1 MSYSGKTKNLGIFG
15 YPVGHSFSPPM
26 QNAALQAAGLDYA
39 YIAMPV
45 APENLKDAVAGL
57 RAMNFRGVNVTIP
70 HKQAVMEYLDE
81 IHEDAKII
89 GAVNTIVN
97 DAGHLTGYNTD
108 VIGFIDALKNKGF
121 EPAGK
126 NAVMVGAGGAARAII
141 WGLLKEDVRS
151 IAIGVRN
158 MPKVQPL
165 ADYFQE
171 YIDIK
176 LYDWNDDTF
185 KDVLRA
191 ADLLINATPLGMTPK
206 TDEMPPVDWDC
217 ISPSAFVYD
226 IIYTPAETLFLRTAR
241 QKGCQTLNGE
251 GMLVG
256 QGAESFRLWT
266 GVKPDQNVM
275 ATALRKMLY
284 TE

>member
-15 YPVGHSFSPPM
+15 YPVGHSFSPIM

-70 HKQAVMEYLDE
+70 HKQTVMEYLDE

-108 VIGFIDALKNKGF
+108 VIGFIDALKDKGF
-121 EPAGK
+121 DPAGK

-141 WGLLKEDVRS
+141 WGLLKENIGS

-165 ADYFQE
+165 VDYFQK

-176 LYDWNDDTF
+176 LYDWNDSNF
-185 KDVLRA
+185 KDELRT

-251 GMLVG
+251 GMLIG

-266 GVKPDQNVM
+266 GVKPDHNVM
-275 ATALRKMLY
+275 ATALKKMLY
-284 TE
+284 AE